1 MNPTRIAVIGGGVIG
16 LAAAWRLAAEPGT
29 QVTVYDAAALAREAS
44 WAAAGMLAPHHE
56 SETCDDRWALGVASL
71 AQWPEF
77 ARQLGATQPD
87 QELDFRCAGG
97 LVPALDP
104 DAAAAGQRR
113 LAELGVGSWLDAAE
127 LRRREPAVTPA
138 AIGALWLPAGQVDA
152 RRLGAAL
159 GAACARRGVAIRS
172 RGQVSVRERRLIV
185 DGAEIA
191 NDLTVLAAGAWTPE
205 LAELSGV
212 ALSGEPVKG
221 QMLRLAVA
229 DGLLRTFI
237 HHPDAYL
244 VARSGQGV
252 VVGATMAWTG
262 FDKAEDAAAID
273 RLASGARR
281 LVPALANA
289 PIAETWTG
297 LRPRLHR
304 GRPLIARI
312 RPDLII
318 ATGHFRNGI
327 LLTPITA
334 EAVAA
339 LASGRPPPPETL
351 PFSSGYALTSR
362 LSATP

>member
-1 MNPTRIAVIGGGVIG
+1 MIGGGVIG

-29 QVTVYDAAALAREAS
+29 QVTVYDAATVAREAS

-56 SETCDDRWALGVASL
+56 SESCDDRWALGVASL
-71 AQWPEF
+71 ARWPGF
-77 ARQLGATQPD
+77 ARQLGHD
-87 QELDFRCAGG
+87 LDFRCAGG
-97 LVPALDP
+97 LVPALDAE
-104 DAAAAGQRR
+104 DAAAAQHRM
-113 LAELGVGSWLDAAE
+113 ATLGVGSWIDGGE
-127 LRRREPAVTPA
+127 LRRRESAVTTA
-138 AIGALWLPAGQVDA
+138 ALGALWLPAAQVDA

-159 GAACARRGVAIRS
+159 ADACARNGVAIRS
-172 RGQVSVRERRLIV
+172 RCQVSVRERRLIV

-205 LAELSGV
+205 LAELSGI

-229 DGLLRTFI
+229 DGLLSTFI

-281 LVPALANA
+281 LVPALASA

-339 LASGRPPPPETL
+339 LASGRAPPPEVL
-351 PFSSGYALTSR
+351 PFAFASGSTQVLSR
-362 LSATP
+362 PASP